1 MAWLGSAKRLVPLEN
16 VKIVPYNP
24 NATPTEQIM
33 MYFHAASREVLC
45 LYVPTKNAELNVV
58 ASMAAHIKITL
69 LVITEIIMVKKNKCK
84 KP

>member
-1 MAWLGSAKRLVPLEN
+1 
-16 VKIVPYNP
+16 
-24 NATPTEQIM
+24 M

-69 LVITEIIMVKKNKCK
+69 LVITEMIMVKKNKCK